1 MIQNPHVPG
10 AFKCNARYIILY
22 GKQQSC
28 GHLREYGAETGQ
40 TSSTAGQVVL
50 CYHADD
56 LISEVPGLTR
66 QHLQIEMNDP
76 LGGHIVVGCRLL
88 SHMLVEL

>member
-1 MIQNPHVPG
+1 MIQNPHIPSN
-10 AFKCNARYIILY
+10 FKQDVGYIILY
-22 GKQQSC
+22 GRQQSC
-28 GHLREYGAETGQ
+28 GHLWKHWTEAGW

-56 LISEVPGLTR
+56 LISKAPGLMR
-66 QHLQIEMNDP
+66 QHLQMKMNDP
-76 LGGHIVVGCRLL
+76 LGGHIVAGHRLL